1 MIIFKSEKKNSV
13 WVPLNCCHCGRD
25 CKISNFASAYRPSS
39 MSLRDVPIVWADSG
53 RSLSSTL
60 CDLVR
65 AWKIISQLSKGQVL
79 LIDIPVLVSP
89 FQGKTISSWPC
100 SEGHLLQLETTLVA
114 ERRASAA
121 SISSWQYKVGWIDS
135 STNSDYMVPHRF
147 LGTRISNTSG
157 VITSIHNAVRKQKMW
172 LLLGVTVYEF
182 MLISIC
188 QCLCHLMIVS
198 WSHGFISFVVSVV
211 S

>member
-1 MIIFKSEKKNSV
+1 M
-13 WVPLNCCHCGRD
+13 
-25 CKISNFASAYRPSS
+25 
-39 MSLRDVPIVWADSG
+39 
-53 RSLSSTL
+53 
-60 CDLVR
+60 
-65 AWKIISQLSKGQVL
+65 
-79 LIDIPVLVSP
+79 
-89 FQGKTISSWPC
+89 
-100 SEGHLLQLETTLVA
+100 A

-198 WSHGFISFVVSVV
+198 WSHVFIGFVVSVV
-211 S
+211 SWFHRFRGVNGFMVS